1 MKQKELD
8 KILREHKKWLDGKGG
23 EKADL
28 HGRDLHG
35 VCLSGARL
43 HEADLSGADL
53 SGSELNGADLS
64 EADLKWADL
73 NGANLHGADLN
84 GADLH
89 GADLNGA
96 ILVDADLSW
105 ANLDEANLM
114 GVDLSGAGLVETNL
128 RGANLVDANLCEVNM
143 EDSNISQDT
152 KFSKKE
158 SIRKGMVL
166 TKPMTGYKKT
176 QEGVILKAEIPVG
189 AVVFSINNSK
199 CRSNMATI
207 VDMGGKKILHS
218 MHDNDFTYK
227 KGQKIVIKDF
237 NLNPSAECAT
247 GFHFFRTKK
256 EAENY

>member
-1 MKQKELD
+1 MTQKELN

-53 SGSELNGADLS
+53 SGAE
-64 EADLKWADL
+64 
-73 NGANLHGADLN
+73 LN

-89 GADLNGA
+89 GADLKWADLNGVNLHGADLSGA

-128 RGANLVDANLCEVNM
+128 RGANLVDANLGEVDM

-199 CRSNMATI
+199 CRSNMAKI

-227 KGQKIVIKDF
+227 KGQKIVIKNFD
-237 NLNPSAECAT
+237 LNPSAECAT